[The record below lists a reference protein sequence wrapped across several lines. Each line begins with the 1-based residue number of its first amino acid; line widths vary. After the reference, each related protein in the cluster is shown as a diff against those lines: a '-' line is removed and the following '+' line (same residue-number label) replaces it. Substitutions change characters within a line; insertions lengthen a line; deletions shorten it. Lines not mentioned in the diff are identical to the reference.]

1 MGHGDCCN
9 EFKCKKFKTKCG
21 GCGKMKIEQP
31 KPQGFN
37 RNVAAQAVTLT
48 TTTVM
53 TLTTGAFSF
62 NNIGNNSCCC
72 KSRCSPCGGC
82 YNNQNINN
90 NSNVVCLSCEGI
102 YNVTT
107 FVTFDTAPGA
117 NSVVVA
123 LDVNGQQ
130 VMAYP
135 LTGNGQALSFSTN
148 LNLCAT
154 DRIQWRLYGTG
165 SYTGNTTG
173 GNVSVVR
180 VSGRIGCR

>member
-1 MGHGDCCN
+1 MGHGDCCR
-9 EFKCKKFKTKCG
+9 ETKCVKAKCG
-21 GCGKMKIEQP
+21 GCGKLKIQQA

-37 RNVAAQAVTLT
+37 RNVAAQAITTT

-62 NNIGNNSCCC
+62 NNIGNNNCCC
-72 KSRCSPCGGC
+72 KSSCGPCGGC
-82 YNNQNINN
+82 YSNVNTNT
-90 NSNVVCLSCEGI
+90 NVVCLSCEGI
-102 YNVTT
+102 YNITT
-107 FVTFDTAPGA
+107 FVAIDTAPGV
-117 NSVVVA
+117 NTVTVA

-154 DRIQWRLYGTG
+154 DRIQWRIYG
-165 SYTGNTTG
+165 SANYVGNVTT
-173 GNVSVVR
+173 GNVSVVK